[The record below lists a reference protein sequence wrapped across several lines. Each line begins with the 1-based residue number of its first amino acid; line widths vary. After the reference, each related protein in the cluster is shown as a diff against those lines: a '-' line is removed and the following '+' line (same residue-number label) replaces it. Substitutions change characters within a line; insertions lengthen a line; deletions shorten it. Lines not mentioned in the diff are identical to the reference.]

1 MNELKKIVVILI
13 EMFAFLAIGVIFT
26 GNILKHIYE
35 SYGIQFIGNVWVNW
49 FGVSYILFV
58 LYTLIVGLFIMKESN
73 LYKQRR
79 TSTFFWLLF
88 IGSSYAVFIPFIKG
102 VNPF

>member
-13 EMFAFLAIGVIFT
+13 EMFAFLAIGCIFT

-35 SYGIQFIGNVWVNW
+35 SYGIQFLGNVWVNW

-79 TSTFFWLLF
+79 TSTFFWLLL
-88 IGSSYAVFIPFIKG
+88 IGSSYAVYIPFIKG